1 MVHAPGWRLE
11 IRRSTKPVSPET
23 LRRLAVL
30 DVVAI
35 PLLIAWYIWRLQFS
49 APRFWVVFLVWLAA
63 SFLLH
68 RDTPKTLG
76 WRADNLWPATRQA
89 AIVFATFVAA
99 LLVAG
104 LALGAPHRIPA
115 HLASLRGLWNYFAF
129 CLLQQVALQSFLNN
143 RLITI
148 FSARW
153 LSSLLAGAIFGF
165 LHWPNPVLVPVTF
178 VGGSAM
184 AWLFARHRNIIPLAV
199 IQAVLGAVV
208 AWAFPVAWHHA
219 LRVGP
224 GYYLLR

>member
-1 MVHAPGWRLE
+1 
-11 IRRSTKPVSPET
+11 VSPRT

-35 PLLIAWYIWRLQFS
+35 PLLIALYIWRLQFS
-49 APRFWVVFLVWLAA
+49 APRFWMVFLVWLTA

-89 AIVFATFVAA
+89 AVVFAIFAAA

-104 LALGAPHRIPA
+104 LALGAPHRIPG

-143 RLITI
+143 RLIAI
-148 FSARW
+148 FSTRW
-153 LSSLLAGAIFGF
+153 LSSLLAGTIFGL
-165 LHWPNPVLVPVTF
+165 LHWPNPVLVPATF
-178 VGGSAM
+178 VAGSAM

-199 IQAVLGAVV
+199 IQAVLGALVG
-208 AWAFPVAWHHA
+208 WAFPVAWHHV